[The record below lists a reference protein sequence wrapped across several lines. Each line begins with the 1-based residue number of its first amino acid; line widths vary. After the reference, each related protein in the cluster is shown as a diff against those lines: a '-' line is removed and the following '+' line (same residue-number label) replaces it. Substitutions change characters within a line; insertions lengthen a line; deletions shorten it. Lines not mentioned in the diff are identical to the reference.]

1 MNPQCPLW
9 IKSFAECLLMCTN
22 IFNHVVYEWAG
33 ETIKM
38 IFHIDM
44 DSFYSSVEVA
54 ADPTLKG
61 LPVVVGSDPLQ
72 EGSRGVV
79 STCSYEAREFG
90 IKSAMAISKA
100 YRLCPEAVYLR
111 VNMPLYKKVSN
122 SIMELLRSYSS
133 KFQQVSVDE
142 AYLDVS
148 DVVSGL
154 DEAEK
159 LALQIK
165 EDVFQKEGITCSV
178 GIGPNK
184 SIAKVASDF
193 QKPDGLT
200 IVRPED
206 VRSFLYPLDV
216 SRISGVGKKTSVMLG
231 QMGIGTIGELA
242 VYDVQELREKFGK
255 FGLVMHQLA
264 NGVDGRKVQESG
276 DIKSISKEDTFDK
289 DTSDMEYLESVV
301 DTLSE
306 HVHASLSKKKY
317 LFKTVTI
324 KVRFE
329 DFTTYTRAK
338 TLAAHSDDI
347 VTIKKTAKM
356 LLQEFNGKNKL
367 RLLGVGVTK
376 LDKLDERQT
385 RLSDFF

>member
-1 MNPQCPLW
+1 MLFM
-9 IKSFAECLLMCTN
+9 IG
-22 IFNHVVYEWAG
+22 AG
-33 ETIKM
+33 ETINM

-54 ADPTLKG
+54 ADPKLKG

-72 EGSRGVV
+72 GDGRGVV

-90 IKSAMAISKA
+90 LKSAMAISKA

-148 DVVSGL
+148 DIVSGL

-159 LALQIK
+159 LAMQIK

-184 SIAKVASDF
+184 SIAKIASDL

-200 IVRPED
+200 IVSPED

-216 SRISGVGKKTSVMLG
+216 SRISGVGRKTGVMLG
-231 QMGIGTIGELA
+231 QMGIRTIGELA
-242 VYDVQELREKFGK
+242 IYNVQELREKFGK

-264 NGVDGRKVQESG
+264 NGVDGRNVQESG
-276 DIKSISKEDTFDK
+276 EIKSISKEDTFDK
-289 DTSDMEYLESVV
+289 DTSDVEYLESVV

-324 KVRFE
+324 KVRLE

-338 TLAAHSDDI
+338 TLAAHSDDL
-347 VTIKKTAKM
+347 VTIRKTAKG